1 MYLLKPGLAGAVL
14 ALAAVPAQAQIDNR
28 DPGRFVQSI
37 AQTGFGSLK
46 GPRSAARGKFRAIL
60 AQHFAVD
67 AIGDRLIQRW
77 RRQITPQQ
85 YAAYRAA
92 FPNFIIGTYADR
104 LYDYSDASLKVVRV
118 QNQGANA
125 AVLTQVTKPGGRP
138 GDGDLDADPGR
149 PWLQGAE
156 PHGRRRQSRGCARG
170 GFRQLHSAQRL
181 RPPRP
186 VHEQPGLSSSPTP
199 RSFRAKSR
207 NAARASRLRSKR
219 TVLGNGTKL

>member
-1 MYLLKPGLAGAVL
+1 MYLLKSGLAGAVL

-138 GDGDLDADPGR
+138 ATVIWTLTRVGAGYKVQNLTVGGVNLAVA
-149 PWLQGAE
+149 QGADFDSYIQRN
-156 PHGRRRQSRGCARG
+156 GFDRLVQFMSSRG
-170 GFRQLHSAQRL
+170 
-181 RPPRP
+181 
-186 VHEQPGLSSSPTP
+186 
-199 RSFRAKSR
+199 
-207 NAARASRLRSKR
+207 
-219 TVLGNGTKL
+219 

>member
-1 MYLLKPGLAGAVL
+1 MFSFKTGLAGAAAAT
-14 ALAAVPAQAQIDNR
+14 ALLVAPAYAQIDNR

-37 AQTGFGSLK
+37 AQTGFGSLQ
-46 GPRSAARGKFRAIL
+46 GPRSAARGKFRSIL

-67 AIGDRLIQRW
+67 AIGERLIQRW

-85 YAAYRAA
+85 YAAYKAA

-138 GDGDLDADPGR
+138 ATVIWTLTRVGPGYKVQN
-149 PWLQGAE
+149 LTVGGVNLAVAQGADFDSYIQRN
-156 PHGRRRQSRGCARG
+156 GFDRLVAFMRSRG
-170 GFRQLHSAQRL
+170 
-181 RPPRP
+181 
-186 VHEQPGLSSSPTP
+186 
-199 RSFRAKSR
+199 
-207 NAARASRLRSKR
+207 
-219 TVLGNGTKL
+219 